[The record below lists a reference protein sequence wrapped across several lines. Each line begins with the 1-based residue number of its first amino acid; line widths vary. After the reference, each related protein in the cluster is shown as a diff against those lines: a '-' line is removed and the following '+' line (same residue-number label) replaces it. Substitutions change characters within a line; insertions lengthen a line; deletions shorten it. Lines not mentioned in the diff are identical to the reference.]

1 MTDASRRR
9 GKKLVVQIPCY
20 NEERTLP
27 EVLAELPRS
36 LPGFDSVE
44 WVVVDDGSSDATA
57 EVARTHGVDHVV
69 RFPQHLGLARAFAA
83 GIEQSLSAGADV
95 IVNTDGDHQYRAA
108 DIPRLVAPIL
118 GGQADMTIGARQIA
132 SVRRFSRTKRWLQRV
147 GSRVTAFVSQMPVAD
162 APSGFRA
169 LSREAAMR
177 LHVFNE
183 YTYTIET
190 IIQAAQKGI
199 TIAWVPIETNNTPRR
214 SRLVQGLPS
223 YVVKQVLTML
233 RVFVTYRPF
242 RFFAVPGALLFGLG
256 FLIGLHFVYLYVT
269 IGGRG
274 HVQSLILA
282 ALLMGTGFFLCVVGL
297 VADLQAVNR
306 KLLESLDWRLR
317 RVEER
322 HSSASRE

>member
-132 SVRRFSRTKRWLQRV
+132 SVRRFSRPKRWLQRV

-199 TIAWVPIETNNTPRR
+199 TIAWVPIETNSTPRR